1 MVQEW
6 MMELLKGFGRLL
18 LNPVFYYLFFLAA
31 ILGVSRVRRERKNF
45 HVRVENAY
53 FELKQLLPL
62 GLAAGLVLSIFM
74 VGVGLVIPIE
84 FILFTS
90 ALTILWSLTTKVRML
105 SPIYT
110 VGFAFFATLFFLSMK
125 WELPL
130 IPSKTPE
137 WSIDIFPPI
146 AILLALLI
154 LASLIAALIMFTVG
168 FQVIFQSAQSFY
180 QSDASEPNI
189 FTALVA
195 LLSAIFMFG
204 VYVYNLRLSKK
215 LSSKALYSAAQD
227 NRSDALVSVGAAIGI
242 FGAYFGFVWLDP
254 LAAFVVGL
262 MICRTAWGIFKEASL
277 DLTDAFEVQKLKEI
291 EETINGTP
299 GVKLVKDIK
308 ARLHGN
314 KTIVDA
320 TIFVEPTLTIVE
332 GHQIAEDVEERLFQE
347 HDVKD
352 SNIHI
357 EPQF

>member
-1 MVQEW
+1 MGESN
-6 MMELLKGFGRLL
+6 LKKAEKG
-18 LNPVFYYLFFLAA
+18 AW
-31 ILGVSRVRRERKNF
+31 ISIS
-45 HVRVENAY
+45 AY
-53 FELKQLLPL
+53 
-62 GLAAGLVLSIFM
+62 
-74 VGVGLVIPIE
+74 
-84 FILFTS
+84 
-90 ALTILWSLTTKVRML
+90 
-105 SPIYT
+105 
-110 VGFAFFATLFFLSMK
+110 
-125 WELPL
+125 
-130 IPSKTPE
+130 
-137 WSIDIFPPI
+137 
-146 AILLALLI
+146 ILLSAVKLTAGSIGHSEALWADGLNNLTDIVASIAVLI
-154 LASLIAALIMFTVG
+154 GLRIAQKPPDENHRYGHSRAETIASLIAALIMFTVG

-180 QSDASEPNI
+180 QSDASDPNI

-242 FGAYFGFVWLDP
+242 FGAYFGFAWLDP

-291 EETINGTP
+291 EETINETP

-347 HDVKD
+347 HNVKD

>member
-1 MVQEW
+1 MGESN
-6 MMELLKGFGRLL
+6 LKKAEKGAWISI
-18 LNPVFYYLFFLAA
+18 AA
-31 ILGVSRVRRERKNF
+31 
-45 HVRVENAY
+45 Y
-53 FELKQLLPL
+53 
-62 GLAAGLVLSIFM
+62 
-74 VGVGLVIPIE
+74 
-84 FILFTS
+84 
-90 ALTILWSLTTKVRML
+90 
-105 SPIYT
+105 
-110 VGFAFFATLFFLSMK
+110 
-125 WELPL
+125 
-130 IPSKTPE
+130 
-137 WSIDIFPPI
+137 
-146 AILLALLI
+146 ILLSAVKLTAGSIGQSEALWADGLNNLTDIIASIAVLI
-154 LASLIAALIMFTVG
+154 GLRIAQKPPDENHRYGHSRAETIASLIAALIMFTVG

-180 QSDASEPNI
+180 QSDASDPNI

-242 FGAYFGFVWLDP
+242 FGAYFGFAWLDP

-262 MICRTAWGIFKEASL
+262 MICRTAWGIFREASL

-291 EETINGTP
+291 EETINETP

-347 HDVKD
+347 HNVKD

>member
-1 MVQEW
+1 MGESN
-6 MMELLKGFGRLL
+6 LKKAEKGAWISI
-18 LNPVFYYLFFLAA
+18 AA
-31 ILGVSRVRRERKNF
+31 
-45 HVRVENAY
+45 Y
-53 FELKQLLPL
+53 
-62 GLAAGLVLSIFM
+62 
-74 VGVGLVIPIE
+74 
-84 FILFTS
+84 
-90 ALTILWSLTTKVRML
+90 
-105 SPIYT
+105 
-110 VGFAFFATLFFLSMK
+110 
-125 WELPL
+125 
-130 IPSKTPE
+130 
-137 WSIDIFPPI
+137 
-146 AILLALLI
+146 ILLSAVKLTAGSIGQSEALWADGLNNLTDIIASIAVLI
-154 LASLIAALIMFTVG
+154 GLRIAQKPPDENHRYGHSRAETIASLIAALIMFTVG
-168 FQVIFQSAQSFY
+168 FQVIFQSVKSFY
-180 QSDASEPNI
+180 QPDASDPNI

-227 NRSDALVSVGAAIGI
+227 NRSDALVSIGAAIGI
-242 FGAYFGFVWLDP
+242 FGAYFGFSWLDP
-254 LAAFVVGL
+254 LAALIVGL
-262 MICRTAWGIFKEASL
+262 MICHTAWGIFREASL

-314 KTIVDA
+314 RTIVDA

-352 SNIHI
+352 SHIHI